1 MINYKR
7 LLSLAV
13 ILPMTL
19 SLVSCGKSN
28 SVKYDPLPKEDD
40 TVYNISLLQDEDND
54 YYNGIA
60 QGFTDALNDLFGE
73 NHIKTSDKIT
83 ADTQLIFANGSDSL
97 DSAASSTQE
106 TPIVGAGV
114 MDFQRVLHLTAGI
127 GDKWNKKTGTNVTGV
142 SSEPDIAAQLSL
154 IIETAPNLKTV
165 GLLYTPDDSDS
176 LFQLEIMEKYL
187 DQAGIPWKEYMIPL
201 NRLEDASVSDDTATE
216 DSAESTPAPVIQKS
230 KVVAS
235 SATEVSNNQ
244 VDIFGET
251 NLIDGIINPSS
262 AHSPLTSQFW
272 TPELSAN
279 NPEPLPEGADLQE
292 TVAYASR
299 ECSCLY
305 IPTGSNLVE
314 QASDISDIATAAGVY
329 TVGGDAN
336 IGQSTFTC
344 TYMDS
349 YGLGYSAGKKAY
361 RILVNGDNP
370 GDLRITTPNVDTVKL
385 YNSKIN
391 ETFGMDFPKS
401 FHEINEFLK
410 SYEVGS
416 TTNRITEL
424 D

>member
-1 MINYKR
+1 MIQYKR
-7 LLSLAV
+7 LLSLAI

-19 SLVSCGKSN
+19 SLVSCGKDK
-28 SVKYDPLPKEDD
+28 SVTYDPLPQEDD
-40 TVYNISLLQDEDND
+40 TVYNITLLQDEDND

-83 ADTQLIFANGSDSL
+83 ADTQLIFADGADSL
-97 DSAASSTQE
+97 DSAASTTQE

-127 GDKWNKKTGTNVTGV
+127 GDRWNKKTGTNVTGV

-154 IIETAPNLKTV
+154 IIETAQNLKTV

-176 LFQLEIMEKYL
+176 LFQLAIMEKYL
-187 DQAGIPWKEYMIPL
+187 DQAGIPWKEYMIPVS
-201 NRLEDASVSDDTATE
+201 EDTPEGEQTNE
-216 DSAESTPAPVIQKS
+216 TAESSQETSSLPVIQKT
-230 KVVAS
+230 KTVAA
-235 SATEVSNNQ
+235 SATEGSNDQ
-244 VDIFGET
+244 VDIFGGS

-279 NPEPLPEGADLQE
+279 NPSPLPEDASLQE
-292 TVAYASR
+292 IISYATR
-299 ECSCLY
+299 ECSCIF
-305 IPTGSNLVE
+305 IPTGSDLVE
-314 QASDISDIATAAGVY
+314 QASEIAEIATAAGIY

-336 IGQSTFTC
+336 IGKSTFTS

-361 RILVNGDNP
+361 RILVNGDAP
-370 GDLRITTPNVDTVKL
+370 GDLKITTPNVETVKL
-385 YNSKIN
+385 YNQKLN

-401 FHEINEFLK
+401 FHEINDFLDT
-410 SYEVGS
+410 YEVGS